1 MVGAAALAAALGMA
15 AEPARY
21 RHRTYR
27 RAPQAQGRVVPPAVA
42 AAEDVVP
49 FPPPTIT
56 ILRVRKDNATFD
68 ERWRAQWGR

>member
-1 MVGAAALAAALGMA
+1 MLGAAALAAALGMA

-21 RHRTYR
+21 RSRQQH
-27 RAPQAQGRVVPPAVA
+27 RAPQTRERVVPPAV
-42 AAEDVVP
+42 AEDVVP

-56 ILRVRKDNATFD
+56 ILRVFKDRSTFD

>member
-1 MVGAAALAAALGMA
+1 
-15 AEPARY
+15 
-21 RHRTYR
+21 
-27 RAPQAQGRVVPPAVA
+27 VA